1 VSKLFHP
8 KLMQLLSLAWLAISM
23 GHEHATSP
31 SLAPP
36 LWPRSQIILTS
47 CHIIAC
53 RSLSWYGIYL
63 AIWMMILF
71 YLTVRSVFMLASS
84 LSGSQEAWRDS
95 KRLEICT
102 ASLEFESGRA
112 SFLRAWDSRGFTHS
126 PEPTKYVFQEMR
138 FPWIQKKIFIKS
150 SLTFGKTSLV
160 LWSMQ

>member
-71 YLTVRSVFMLASS
+71 YLMVRSVFMLASS
-84 LSGSQEAWRDS
+84 LSGSQKTWCDS
-95 KRLEICT
+95 KKLEICT
-102 ASLEFESGRA
+102 AGLEFESGHV
-112 SFLRAWDSRGFTHS
+112 FFVIAWNNRDFTCS
-126 PEPTKYVFQEMR
+126 PWPTKYVWDFLKS
-138 FPWIQKKIFIKS
+138 KKKS
-150 SLTFGKTSLV
+150 SLSRL
-160 LWSMQ
+160 